1 MTFVRSWVRLEL
13 PRRWR
18 SLTVLALLIA
28 LASGAVMATFA
39 GARRASSALDRV
51 YERTKPATVAVYSN
65 TADFPWERVRHLPN
79 VVAMHLFLLDYNYA
93 YVGLPDTVLGFPPVD
108 DAILHDI
115 ETPVVFQGRMWNP
128 TRADEV
134 VVTRRLIS
142 QNHKHLGDTVVIS
155 LPSLKEMTDQE
166 GSGPGGAYTGP
177 RVPAKIVGV
186 IGSPFF
192 SDEPGNKGYVFP
204 SPALVAKYHD
214 NTIGAGSNP
223 KNLYNFVSALVRLR
237 GGEDSLPAFQRA
249 VSRIQPGLE
258 IEFTDLPDQLRPAQR
273 EVTFEAHC
281 LLAFGLAVLVAAL
294 FLVGQAVGRYSGS
307 SAAELRSLRAVGVT
321 PRLAIAAAT
330 ATPLLAGV
338 AGAGAGVVGAYLA
351 SGYFPLGT
359 AQIIEPSPGRSV
371 DWVVFGPGLV
381 AVVLLIGLGAA
392 SAAWMNLAA
401 ARRGSPARRSSLAGV
416 LARAGLPVPIV
427 IGARF
432 ALEAGRGRTAV
443 PVRPAL
449 LGAVAG
455 VLGVLAALTFQHGVA
470 DAVDNPARFG
480 QTDQLA
486 SYLGTND
493 QDYVPAA
500 AIAAAV
506 TADPD
511 VTGVNDTRLSI
522 ATGTGANGS
531 VSLYSHSSGTKALPT
546 VVIDGRMPQT
556 ADEVALAPLSMRLLH
571 TSVGRP
577 VTLVSGKTS
586 RAFRVTGEVLIP
598 GGPRNN
604 YTDGGWLTPLGY
616 NALFKGF
623 KFHMLQV
630 SLRPGI
636 DVTAT
641 NNALTKAIAAAV
653 PQAAGYSL
661 RPAELPTEITE
672 VKSVRMLPLLLGAFL
687 GLLAVGAVGHALAT
701 AVRRRSHDVAVLR
714 AVGMTQWQSR
724 WVVVTQASLLAL
736 VGLVVGIPVGLA
748 LGRTVWRVV
757 TDQLPVQYVSPL
769 AGWATLA
776 AAPVALLLANLLAT
790 IPGRRAARMH
800 VAQILR
806 TE

>member
-1 MTFVRSWVRLEL
+1 M
-13 PRRWR
+13 
-18 SLTVLALLIA
+18 
-28 LASGAVMATFA
+28 
-39 GARRASSALDRV
+39 
-51 YERTKPATVAVYSN
+51 
-65 TADFPWERVRHLPN
+65 
-79 VVAMHLFLLDYNYA
+79 
-93 YVGLPDTVLGFPPVD
+93 LGFPPVD

-142 QNHKHLGDTVVIS
+142 QNHKHVGDTVVIS

-177 RVPAKIVGV
+177 AGAGQDRGRHRVALVLRR
-186 IGSPFF
+186 SR
-192 SDEPGNKGYVFP
+192 GNKGYVFP
-204 SPALVAKYHD
+204 SPALVAKYPRQHD
-214 NTIGAGSNP
+214 RCGKQPEEPVQLRQRAGP
-223 KNLYNFVSALVRLR
+223 PARRR
-237 GGEDSLPAFQRA
+237 GQRCRISSRA

-281 LLAFGLAVLVAAL
+281 LLAFGLAVVVAAL

-321 PRLAIAAAT
+321 PRLAIAAAA

-338 AGAGAGVVGAYLA
+338 AGAGARRRWRLLA